1 MYISL
6 YTLTC
11 STLGTL
17 LLLSLLSDTPVAH
30 ARSLSQ
36 RRGDIS
42 ASKLAAAAAAVD
54 KRDLLGELIP
64 VGKNGDPSSPA
75 PAPAA
80 PAPAPAS
87 APTNPPSTPAPSS
100 PPPAP
105 APEKKD
111 PEPAS
116 EPATSSPQKTQGGPG
131 LVEQLLGGDS
141 EPDPPKQESL
151 SSSSSP
157 PATSAEHKKKP
168 TQAAGTT
175 TGGSGSSRTDDDS
188 SSSSKGGNTMTTSG
202 PNGDQDQDPAT
213 ATSGVNSNNKDAA
226 TTPKEGLSSGI
237 VAMII
242 IIVLGVLA
250 AIFLSCYRIRQ
261 SRVRR
266 KEREDCWD
274 ENILKNHVGTI
285 GYNGG
290 TNGSISGGSNGV
302 GSIDIKSEAL
312 GDGGCHGATVEAAYA
327 RRGSLGGSSLRDN
340 QSVGGGSNMYGGG
353 GGTYSPYSQHAHAYS
368 QGYPQQQQQQQQ
380 QGYGGGGYGGT
391 YY

>member
-6 YTLTC
+6 KAFTC

-17 LLLSLLSDTPVAH
+17 LLLSILSDTPVAH

-36 RRGDIS
+36 RREDINT
-42 ASKLAAAAAAVD
+42 SKLAATAAEAVD

-64 VGKNGDPSSPA
+64 TAKNGDPSSPA
-75 PAPAA
+75 SAPEA
-80 PAPAPAS
+80 PAPAPAPAA
-87 APTNPPSTPAPSS
+87 APAIPPSAPAPSS

-111 PEPAS
+111 PAPAS
-116 EPATSSPQKTQGGPG
+116 DPAPSSPQKTQGGPG

-141 EPDPPKQESL
+141 EPDPPKQEST
-151 SSSSSP
+151 SSSPQSTSSTSP
-157 PATSAEHKKKP
+157 PATSADRKKKP
-168 TQAAGTT
+168 TQAAGIT

-188 SSSSKGGNTMTTSG
+188 SPNGGNAMTTSG
-202 PNGDQDQDPAT
+202 LNGDQDPAT
-213 ATSGVNSNNKDAA
+213 ATSGANGNNKNAA

-237 VAMII
+237 VAMIVLV
-242 IIVLGVLA
+242 VLGLLA
-250 AIFLSCYRIRQ
+250 AILLSCYRIRQ

-266 KEREDCWD
+266 KEREECWD
-274 ENILKNHVGTI
+274 ENILKNHVGTV

-302 GSIDIKSEAL
+302 GSIDVKSEAL
-312 GDGGCHGATVEAAYA
+312 GDGGCHGATIEAAYA
-327 RRGSLGGSSLRDN
+327 GRGSLGGSSLRDN
-340 QSVGGGSNMYGGG
+340 QSVAGGNVYGG
-353 GGTYSPYSQHAHAYS
+353 GGTYSPYSQHAHTYS
-368 QGYPQQQQQQQQ
+368 QGFPQQQ